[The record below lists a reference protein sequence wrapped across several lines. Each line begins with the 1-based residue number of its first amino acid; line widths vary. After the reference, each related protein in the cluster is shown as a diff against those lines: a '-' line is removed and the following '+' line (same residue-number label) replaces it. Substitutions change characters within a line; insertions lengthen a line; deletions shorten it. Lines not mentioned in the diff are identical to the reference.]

1 MSIEFKHSNK
11 VNITLVKPIVIKKF
25 SFLKLFSA
33 FVYIVRVKLNLA
45 EENFIDDAN
54 LLIFSKSQSVVGT
67 GD

>member
-25 SFLKLFSA
+25 SFLQLFSA

-45 EENFIDDAN
+45 EENFIDDEN

>member
-33 FVYIVRVKLNLA
+33 FVYIVRVQLNLA

>member
-33 FVYIVRVKLNLA
+33 FVYIVRVKLMLA
-45 EENFIDDAN
+45 HAN
-54 LLIFSKSQSVVGT
+54 LLDTANLHYFSKSQVSVGT
-67 GD
+67 